1 MKMSLYTLKRRG
13 SRIAL
18 VTTGALLL
26 SLTPVF
32 NEPQFAVHA
41 EEETKEDMQQQ
52 KDEAEAGQAEAEA
65 NAAKYQK
72 QIDSL
77 VKTVTELDAQMTDIS
92 VQIVEKKQE
101 ASDLQAEI
109 DDTQKKLAA
118 AQVSEDNQYEAMKK
132 RIQYLYEEGDVEYI
146 DALLSSASFEDSL
159 NKSEYV
165 DQISSYDQ
173 KQLNKLVKTKNDI
186 ASYEKTLEKDL
197 ADVETV
203 KADLEQKQSDLDDVI
218 TQKNDEINKYSG
230 DVAIQEAIAAEFAQ
244 KAADLDD
251 KLANLAIQEAAARE
265 AELKKQQEEQRKQQQ
280 QQIEDNNNNGGN
292 DDNGGGSDD
301 NGGSSDDNGGGS
313 DDNGGGSNGGS
324 TTGTGQ
330 FIWPVSTGGV
340 ITDTYGPRDAPTA
353 GASTW
358 HRGLD
363 IGCGYGDAILA
374 ADSGV
379 VTVAEWGESGGNYV
393 MIDHGNGFVTMY
405 LHNSSLA
412 VSVGDVVSQGQ
423 TIAYAGSTG
432 YSTGTHC
439 HFSVFLNGEYVN
451 PQDYL

>member
-1 MKMSLYTLKRRG
+1 MKMSLYTLKRSG
-13 SRIAL
+13 SRVAL
-18 VTTGALLL
+18 VTAGALLL
-26 SLTPVF
+26 SLTPAF
-32 NEPQFAVHA
+32 NTPQFAVYA
-41 EEETKEDMQQQ
+41 EETKEDVQQQ

-72 QIDSL
+72 QVDSL

-101 ASDLQAEI
+101 ASDLQSEI

-230 DVAIQEAIAAEFAQ
+230 DVAVQQAIAAEFAQ
-244 KAADLDD
+244 KASDLDD
-251 KLANLAIQEAAARE
+251 KLANIAIQEAAARE
-265 AELKKQQEEQRKQQQ
+265 AELKRQQEEQRQQQ
-280 QQIEDNNNNGGN
+280 QQQVEDNSGDNSDDSSDGN
-292 DDNGGGSDD
+292 DDSNGGGDD
-301 NGGSSDDNGGGS
+301 SSNG
-313 DDNGGGSNGGS
+313 GGS
-324 TTGTGQ
+324 TTGTGR

>member
-1 MKMSLYTLKRRG
+1 MKMSLYTLKRSG
-13 SRIAL
+13 SRVAL
-18 VTTGALLL
+18 VTAGALLL
-26 SLTPVF
+26 SLTPAF
-32 NEPQFAVHA
+32 NTPQFAVYA
-41 EEETKEDMQQQ
+41 EETKEDVQQQ

-72 QIDSL
+72 QVDSL

-230 DVAIQEAIAAEFAQ
+230 DVAVQQAIAAEFAQ
-244 KAADLDD
+244 KASDLDD
-251 KLANLAIQEAAARE
+251 KLANIAIQEAAARE
-265 AELKKQQEEQRKQQQ
+265 AELKRQQEEQRQQQ
-280 QQIEDNNNNGGN
+280 QQQVEDNSGDNSDDSSDGN
-292 DDNGGGSDD
+292 DDSNGGGDD
-301 NGGSSDDNGGGS
+301 SSNG
-313 DDNGGGSNGGS
+313 GGS
-324 TTGTGQ
+324 TTGTGR

-451 PQDYL
+451 PHDYL